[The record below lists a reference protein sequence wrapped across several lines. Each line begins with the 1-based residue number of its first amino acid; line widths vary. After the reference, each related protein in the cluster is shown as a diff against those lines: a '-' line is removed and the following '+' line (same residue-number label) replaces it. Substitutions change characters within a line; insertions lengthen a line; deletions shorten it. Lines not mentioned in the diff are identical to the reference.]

1 MRSRVFAG
9 QNGGKR
15 TTRVGD
21 VAEISASDL
30 ARAIVFA
37 DEVIDSVV
45 NDETFQMQMGPDINP
60 QMTLLLMAQA
70 IKLLF
75 AEANAGAPRGR

>member
-1 MRSRVFAG
+1 M
-9 QNGGKR
+9 GKP
-15 TTRVGD
+15 
-21 VAEISASDL
+21 AELSATDL
-30 ARAIVFA
+30 ARALTFA

-45 NDETFQMQMGPDINP
+45 NDETFPMQMGPDINP

-75 AEANAGAPRGR
+75 TEANAGAPRGR